1 MKIEMLCENKVK
13 LMHEAEDLSYYGLT
27 FEEIDYERPATQR
40 AFRDMMSRV
49 RRDVGFS
56 SEGCRL
62 LVEARPAEGGGCI
75 LVVTKQPLQRKSR
88 SSVRKPG
95 EGKSI
100 FRFEHTDDLLD
111 ALTGLRRFREE
122 ETRLYRMEGSYY
134 ASVKNDGNAARL
146 LREFARECPS
156 RTEGLLEQKGAPIAL

>member
-13 LMHEAEDLSYYGLT
+13 LMLEAEDLSYYGLT

-75 LVVTKQPLQRKSR
+75 LVVTKQPLQR
-88 SSVRKPG
+88 
-95 EGKSI
+95 
-100 FRFEHTDDLLD
+100 
-111 ALTGLRRFREE
+111 A
-122 ETRLYRMEGSYY
+122 
-134 ASVKNDGNAARL
+134 AARSAS
-146 LREFARECPS
+146 RGRARAS
-156 RTEGLLEQKGAPIAL
+156 SALSIPTTCSTP

>member
-1 MKIEMLCENKVK
+1 MLSENKVK
-13 LMHEAEDLSYYGLT
+13 LMLEAEDLSYYGLT

-75 LVVTKQPLQRKSR
+75 LVVPKQPLQREGR
-88 SSVRKPG
+88 SSVRKAG
-95 EGKSI
+95 EGKSV
-100 FRFEHTDDLLD
+100 FRFELVDDLLD
-111 ALTGLRRFREE
+111 ALNGLKRVREE
-122 ETRLYRMEGSYY
+122 ETRLYRMEGCYY
-134 ASVKNDGNAARL
+134 AMVKNDGSAARL